1 MRAGREAN
9 TADARA
15 PGTPL
20 PLLTQSSCPR
30 RSPLGYGRTE
40 ASAASA
46 ALSNSPSSHSFAPR
60 RPETTSRAQATYSSL
75 RFTDQSGDGLA
86 VIALKLLVLSASLMI
101 LARSDF
107 LDALSTCF
115 H

>member
-1 MRAGREAN
+1 MRFRWQP
-9 TADARA
+9 R
-15 PGTPL
+15 
-20 PLLTQSSCPR
+20 TQQRSS
-30 RSPLGYGRTE
+30 LDYGRAE

-75 RFTDQSGDGLA
+75 RFTEQSGDGLA
-86 VIALKLLVLSASLMI
+86 VIALRLLVLSASLMI

-107 LDALSTCF
+107 LDAVSTCLRF
-115 H
+115 RTALSRLL